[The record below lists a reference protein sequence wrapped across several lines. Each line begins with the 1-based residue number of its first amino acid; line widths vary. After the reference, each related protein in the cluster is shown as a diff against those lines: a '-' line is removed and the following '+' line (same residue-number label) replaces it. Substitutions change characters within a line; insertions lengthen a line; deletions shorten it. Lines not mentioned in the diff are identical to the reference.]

1 MEKIKALL
9 YCCKNGKKLVDTFK
23 YDFDFPNQKMS
34 WQTLNGKIVA
44 ECDFEVEH
52 LYNAYSPYREND
64 IHYFDTDAL
73 NEAELIK
80 RSHLSNL
87 ELENYF
93 KNKNGYAIHIKNLKE
108 RVMELSDVY
117 KYDNSYN
124 NMFGWI
130 KEENK
135 KYIPLNKA
143 PQNMCRVWIYEDGKW
158 VMYILISVK
167 PEWLYLELIGE
178 KTIELRKRVLREML

>member
-1 MEKIKALL
+1 MKKIKLLL
-9 YCCKNGKKLVDTFK
+9 YCNKNGKKLLDTSK
-23 YDFDFPNQKMS
+23 YDFDFLNQKMS
-34 WQTLNGKIVA
+34 YQTLNGKIVA

-64 IHYFDTDAL
+64 IHYFDTDTL

-80 RSHLSNL
+80 RSRLSNL

-93 KNKNGYAIHIKNLKE
+93 KGKNGYAIHIKNLKE

-117 KYDNSYN
+117 KYNNSYN

-130 KEENK
+130 AEENE

-158 VMYILISVK
+158 VMYILISVR

-178 KTIELRKRVLREML
+178 KTVEIRKRVLRGML